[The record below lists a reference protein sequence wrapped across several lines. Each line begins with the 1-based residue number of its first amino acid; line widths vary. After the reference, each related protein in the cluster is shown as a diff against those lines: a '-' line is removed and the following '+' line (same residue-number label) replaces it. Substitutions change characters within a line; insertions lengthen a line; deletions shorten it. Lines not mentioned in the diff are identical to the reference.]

1 MKIEEL
7 GLSDRVRNAM
17 RRNGIETVEQVLEMT
32 PGEIYTLRGIG
43 KVGLEDILYCLERQK
58 KKTP

>member
-32 PGEIYTLRGIG
+32 PGEIYTLRGFG
-43 KVGLEDILYCLERQK
+43 KVGFDDILHCLERQK